1 MNTTKLKELWEK
13 VKDFFKNM
21 STKVRIILCTVVV
34 VIVALIAVLVVMS
47 NNQPYATLFTNL
59 SSSEA
64 GAIIDYLQENGF
76 TDYRLEGDTI
86 YVRADQQDVMV
97 ARLVQAGYPK
107 EGYLYDTYFEKSG
120 LTTTN
125 TERNT
130 NLQIALQ
137 ERLGAIIRNFP
148 GVQEAFVTITP
159 GKDQTYVLED
169 VQTSSEAS
177 VVLVMREG
185 EMLTPEQAAAIRNLV
200 SHSVRDLS
208 LDDVSIE
215 DTIGN
220 TYTADTVA
228 NLGDNSELKLALQ
241 EYYANQVRTNIVNL
255 LTPIYGA
262 GNVQAAVS
270 CTVDVNRRMVESE
283 EFSQPEGSAENSGL
297 IGTDTILGIV
307 SADGVETVGGI
318 PGTTT
323 NSDIDIPT
331 YMEDLMQAAGDG
343 TYGQWYRNFVANMN
357 KTTEQMEVVA
367 GTVTDIQVSVTI
379 NANSPN
385 GTSVEAR
392 PLARHVATG
401 AGIGGEDP
409 ESRVSVL
416 IAPFYEVPDD
426 VNPDGFV
433 PTQETIALM
442 IIAGAV
448 LLVLL
453 IMLIVILSVS
463 RRKKKKKEAEQA
475 AIDAQLGLI
484 GPDGEPLPDEMV
496 LAGMP
501 GVPGAPGEQ
510 PATGADIMELNTEK
524 SMELRKTVR
533 QFAQNNPEIAAQMV
547 KAWLR
552 GEDDN
557 G

>member
-13 VKDFFKNM
+13 VKGFFKNM
-21 STKVRIILCTVVV
+21 STKVRIILCTVAVA
-34 VIVALIAVLVVMS
+34 IVALVAVLMVLA

-64 GAIIDYLQENGF
+64 SAIMDYLQENGF

-97 ARLVQAGYPK
+97 AQLVQAGYPK
-107 EGYLYDTYFEKSG
+107 DSYLYDTYFEKSG

-125 TERNT
+125 TERNI

-148 GVQEAFVTITP
+148 GVQNAFVTITL

-169 VQTSSEAS
+169 VQTASEAS

-185 EMLTPEQAAAIRNLV
+185 QTLTPEQAACIRNLV
-200 SHSVRDLS
+200 SHSVQDLA
-208 LDDVSIE
+208 LEDVSIE

-220 TYTADTVA
+220 TYTADAVA
-228 NLGDNSELKLALQ
+228 NLGDNSQLKLALQ
-241 EYYANQVRTNIVNL
+241 EYFANQVRTNVVNL
-255 LTPIYGA
+255 LTPIYGQ
-262 GNVQAAVS
+262 GNVRAAVS
-270 CTVDVNRRMVESE
+270 CTVDVNRRVVESE

-297 IGTDTILGIV
+297 IGTDTILGVV
-307 SADGVETVGGI
+307 SGDGVETVGGI

-323 NSDIDIPT
+323 NADIDIPT

-343 TYGQWYRNFVANMN
+343 TYGQWYHNYVANMN

-367 GTVTDIQVSVTI
+367 GTVTDIKVAVTV
-379 NANSPN
+379 NANSRN
-385 GTSVEAR
+385 GTTVEALE
-392 PLARHVATG
+392 LAHHVATG

-409 ESRVSVL
+409 DSRVSVL
-416 IAPFYEVPDD
+416 IAPFDEEPAE
-426 VNPDGFV
+426 VNPDGIV
-433 PTQETIALM
+433 LTQQMIPLM

-453 IMLIVILSVS
+453 IMLIVILSVRR
-463 RRKKKKKEAEQA
+463 RRKQKKEAEQA
-475 AIDAQLGLI
+475 AIDAQLGLV
-484 GPDGEPLPDEMV
+484 GPDGEPLPDDV
-496 LAGMP
+496 VIPGMP

-524 SMELRKTVR
+524 SMELRKMVR